1 MKKGVKIVILAL
13 VLGLFIGAG
22 AYFGIR
28 AWRTEWSRLSE
39 RGEAQSPT
47 PAAEQQTTPREEQ
60 TQETQ
65 PDQNAELEEQL
76 RLELAAVEEFSGV
89 LDAEGIAALEQYP
102 NLQRADLSGSTDYAA
117 ILAYQQAHPEVQVRY
132 TVNLGGVWADSE
144 TESLNL
150 PAGSYQLDALREG
163 LAWLPNLSSLT
174 LEELSCAPEEIAALR
189 QENPDKDIRYSV
201 RLLDTLY
208 PDDIQSLDLSL
219 LEPEQVEEAAA
230 ALALLDELQEADL
243 TDENGENRLGLAEL
257 RMLQEARPETLFR
270 YRTKLFGKEISTED
284 TRIEYVRVSI
294 GNEGEEQLREILP
307 CLTRCEYFLLDDC
320 GLDNEVLARLREDF
334 PQPKIVWR
342 VHISYLNFLTDVKII
357 HLTFL
362 LTNQNAQVMRYC
374 NEVEYLDIG
383 HNTIS
388 DITFMGYMP
397 HLKYVILSYNN
408 VSDLSPLSNCK
419 ELEMLELYQC
429 LSLKDISPLAE
440 CTSLKLLNVSWCN
453 IKDISPVFGLK
464 NLERFYCIWNYEIPQ
479 ELMDQ
484 AFQELPDCWIT
495 FEQNVSKNVGWS
507 FDAAGGI
514 RAQWYLDMY
523 KILRYRVEDWFFG
536 DYPEGWNQEEETF
549 ESEAS

>member
-1 MKKGVKIVILAL
+1 MKKGVKIVVLAL
-13 VLGLFIGAG
+13 VLGLCIGAG
-22 AYFGIR
+22 AYYGVR
-28 AWRTEWSRLSE
+28 AWRTEWSRLAD
-39 RGEAQSPT
+39 RGETQSPSSAPT
-47 PAAEQQTTPREEQ
+47 QQALPREEQ
-60 TQETQ
+60 TQPEQ
-65 PDQNAELEEQL
+65 PDETAALEEQL
-76 RLELAAVEEFSGV
+76 RLELEAVEEFSGV
-89 LDAEGIAALEQYP
+89 LDAEGIADLDQYP
-102 NLQRADLSGSTDYAA
+102 NLQSVDLSGSTDYGA
-117 ILAYQQAHPEVQVRY
+117 ILAYQQAHREVHVRY
-132 TVNLGGVWADSE
+132 TVNLGSFWVDSD
-144 TESLNL
+144 TESLSL
-150 PAGSYQLDALREG
+150 PAGSAQLDTLREG
-163 LAWLPNLSSLT
+163 LRWLPNLKALT

-189 QENPDKDIRYSV
+189 QEYPDKEIRYSV
-201 RLLDTLY
+201 RLLDTVY
-208 PDDIQSLDLSL
+208 PDDTQSLDLSW
-219 LEPEQVEEAAA
+219 LEPEQVGEAAS
-230 ALALLDELQEADL
+230 ALALLNELQEADL
-243 TDENGENRLGLAEL
+243 TDENGENRLGLTEL
-257 RMLQEARPETLFR
+257 RQLQEARPATLFR

-284 TRIEYVRVSI
+284 TRIEFVRVSI
-294 GNEGEEQLREILP
+294 GNEGEAQLREILP

-397 HLKYVILSYNN
+397 HLKYVILSYNK
-408 VSDLSPLSNCK
+408 VSNLSPLANCK

-429 LSLKDISPLAE
+429 LNLEDISPLAE
-440 CTSLKLLNVSWCN
+440 CPSLKLLNVSWCD
-453 IKDISPVFGLK
+453 IKDISPVFGLE

-484 AFQELPDCWIT
+484 AFRELPNCWIT

-507 FDAAGGI
+507 FDAAGGV

-549 ESEAS
+549 ESEGT